1 MTVVDQW
8 ALRLAEAAVPDEIDL
23 APDLAHAY
31 IQGGKTRQALYET
44 ADGSVAGAFGV
55 GEALLVLPWVFK
67 GITAAGK
74 WLLSLLTSDDLNNAI
89 SVVKDA
95 ITLRKATQPKAQ
107 PIALPGAQ
115 SYPAL
120 RQTIDIL
127 SRELREAGL
136 PDDQA
141 DVITLRVVYALLEE
155 PQSGVEFVNCLY
167 GAE

>member
-23 APDLAHAY
+23 APDLARAY
-31 IQGGKTRQALYET
+31 IQGGKTRQALYKT
-44 ADGSVAGAFGV
+44 ADGGVAGAFGA

-67 GITAAGK
+67 GITAAGR

-95 ITLRKATQPKAQ
+95 IALRKAIQSKAQ

-115 SYPAL
+115 SYPDL
-120 RQTIDIL
+120 KQTIDIL

-136 PDDQA
+136 PGDQA

-155 PQSGVEFVNCLY
+155 PQSSVEFVNCLY